1 MTDADTLRVMVED
14 EQEEFE
20 TLLRDLTAEQ
30 WATPSLCEGWSV
42 RDVVIHIANHSHTTT
57 RERIVQLARARFS
70 EARQM
75 DGHQGCSTDE
85 LIDWLSSP
93 AHLGGPLNIRTQLA
107 ELVIHQQDVRRP
119 LRMLRDIHADR
130 LRILL
135 DFGLTRLGS
144 ASVAFSRRR
153 TRHIRL
159 VATDIAWSA
168 GVGPEACGPAEAI
181 FMAANGRADAI
192 GDLYGDGLPVL
203 ATRLVA

>member
-1 MTDADTLRVMVED
+1 MDA
-14 EQEEFE
+14 
-20 TLLRDLTAEQ
+20 
-30 WATPSLCEGWSV
+30 
-42 RDVVIHIANHSHTTT
+42 
-57 RERIVQLARARFS
+57 
-70 EARQM
+70 
-75 DGHQGCSTDE
+75 HQGRPTGE

-119 LRMLRDIHADR
+119 LRIRREIQADR
-130 LRILL
+130 LRTLL
-135 DFGLTRLGS
+135 DFGLTRVGS

-168 GVGPEACGPAEAI
+168 GVGPEVYGPAEAI

-192 GDLYGDGLPVL
+192 GALYGDGLPVL